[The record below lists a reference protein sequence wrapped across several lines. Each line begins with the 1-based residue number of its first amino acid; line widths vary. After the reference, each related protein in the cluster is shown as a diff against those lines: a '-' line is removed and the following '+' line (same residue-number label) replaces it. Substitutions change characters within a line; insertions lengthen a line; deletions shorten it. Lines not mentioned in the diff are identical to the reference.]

1 MMVVFSHKLALLL
14 WIGAVVLSYQ
24 CSAHESKAHEKILSL
39 VKDIDDDFNLVNF
52 KVKELVASDFN
63 DRVNRA
69 LEIGDF
75 ARFNELFKDAQLL
88 LADDV
93 TLEEEGL
100 ASLNIRN
107 LVCTDFNLGDLQ
119 TEYEVF
125 QENGN
130 DVLAYT
136 ITAQP
141 FAMRCYAD
149 YSYSLLSFL
158 STFGLPSIS
167 DDGRF
172 SAVTTGNMV
181 KTRIDLMSPS
191 FDIEP
196 PSSADVEF
204 CDAVINIDGG
214 IDFEDGVLD
223 DILELFGEPIAN
235 LVQDEAAKGTLCSSY
250 TSNDM

>member
-1 MMVVFSHKLALLL
+1 MKP
-14 WIGAVVLSYQ
+14 Q
-24 CSAHESKAHEKILSL
+24 
-39 VKDIDDDFNLVNF
+39 
-52 KVKELVASDFN
+52 ELVSTDFSSQ
-63 DRVNRA
+63 VNRA

-88 LADDV
+88 LVDDV
-93 TLEEEGL
+93 TLEQEGL

-107 LVCTDFNLGDLQ
+107 LVCTNFNLGDLQ

-141 FAMRCYAD
+141 FAMRCSAD
-149 YSYSLLSFL
+149 YTYSVLNFL
-158 STFGLPSIS
+158 SGIGLPGIS

-181 KTRIDLMSPS
+181 ETRIDLMSPS

-196 PSSADVEF
+196 PTSADVEF
-204 CDAVINIDGG
+204 CNAVINIDGG
-214 IDFEDGVLD
+214 IDFEDGALD
-223 DILELFGEPIAN
+223 DILELFGGPIAN
-235 LVQDEAAKGTLCSSY
+235 LVQDEAAKGTHCSVRHLQCHVVECS
-250 TSNDM
+250 